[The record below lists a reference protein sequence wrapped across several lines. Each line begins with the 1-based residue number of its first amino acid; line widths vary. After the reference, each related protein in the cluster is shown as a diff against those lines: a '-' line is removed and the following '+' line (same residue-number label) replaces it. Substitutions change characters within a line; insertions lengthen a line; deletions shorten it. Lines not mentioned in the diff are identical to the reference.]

1 MIPNPRIRGEK
12 KWVEHRRNFSF
23 EEITLAYSVVSHFSA
38 FINPKRAHLLFEGSG
53 VDLDDLYEMDRN
65 NSMKS
70 FPLTSRLSFQGN
82 FSEREFWGRN
92 VIGIL
97 PGGHSEKKDSY
108 VIVTAH
114 YDHLGMGEPVKGDSI
129 YNGAFD
135 NAAGVSA
142 LLEMARVFSEASRLP
157 RRSILFLFVTGEE
170 QGVLGSRYYIDHP
183 IVPLYKS
190 VAAINIDGIALFD
203 TFNDIVGI
211 GSELSTLGKRLEAVA
226 SELNLKVSSVPSQ
239 FLRTESFARSDQIA
253 FAQAGIPSLLTMEG
267 LDYRHMTRDQALEK
281 ILHWMK
287 HVYHTPFD
295 DLSQTMNIQA
305 AVQHT
310 RLLTA
315 LIWTLADHPDPP
327 QWKSGSPFLNAQ
339 LQNQAENR

>member
-1 MIPNPRIRGEK
+1 MP
-12 KWVEHRRNFSF
+12 
-23 EEITLAYSVVSHFSA
+23 
-38 FINPKRAHLLFEGSG
+38 
-53 VDLDDLYEMDRN
+53 
-65 NSMKS
+65 
-70 FPLTSRLSFQGN
+70 RLSFRGN

-97 PGGHSEKKDSY
+97 PGKHPEMKDSY

-114 YDHLGMGEPVKGDSI
+114 YDHLGIGEPVKGDSI
-129 YNGAFD
+129 YNGVFD

-142 LLEMARVFSEASRLP
+142 CLEMARVVSEENRP
-157 RRSILFLFVTGEE
+157 PQRSILFIFVTGEE

-190 VAAINIDGIALFD
+190 VAAINIDGLAFFD

-226 SELNLKVSSVPSQ
+226 SGLNLKVSSIPSQ

-253 FAQAGIPSLLTMEG
+253 FAQAGIPSLLTMDG
-267 LDYRHMTRDQALEK
+267 LDYRHMTRDQALDK
-281 ILHWMK
+281 TLHWMK
-287 HVYHTPFD
+287 NVYHTPFD
-295 DLSQTMNIQA
+295 DLSQSMNVQA

-315 LIWTLADHPDPP
+315 LIWTLADHPDRP

-339 LQNQAENR
+339 LQNQAEKR